1 MKIIL
6 SIVILILMILML
18 EFNVL
23 RGIFPNAYMWIEPLL
38 AFGAMIALIIWNGL
52 HKITH

>member
-1 MKIIL
+1 MVL

-18 EFNVL
+18 EFNAL
-23 RGIFPNAYMWIEPLL
+23 RGVFPNAYMWIEPLL
-38 AFGAMIALIIWNGL
+38 AFGALIILIIWHGF